1 MWVCGVCAVWGLFG
15 VWCVVCGVWCVVCG
29 VWVCGVCG
37 VWGLCGLWCVAS
49 GVWLV
54 ACGLWRVVCGVWHVG
69 DRFTCVLLLV
79 SGLPPAPRAP
89 SRPDILRL
97 ELLEDLQASAQ
108 RMESTVNDVLVLR
121 QLDQH
126 YLVPEV
132 ESFDL
137 GRLVATTCQGCR
149 AFFRD
154 DVALA
159 YRVVAP
165 QGAVVMMDGRRL
177 AQILVNVLRWA
188 WSVGRGALR
197 VVCVCGVGCGLWVW
211 GGAAAAAMA
220 VAGKAPL
227 QAAGSH
233 CEYSTQCGLCCA
245 SSPDA
250 SPLTAALQGI
260 AQRAARW
267 Q

>member
-1 MWVCGVCAVWGLFG
+1 
-15 VWCVVCGVWCVVCG
+15 
-29 VWVCGVCG
+29 VCGVCG
-37 VWGLCGLWCVAS
+37 VWGLCGVHSVAC
-49 GVWLV
+49 GVWLA
-54 ACGLWRVVCGVWHVG
+54 ACGVWRVVCGMWATES
-69 DRFTCVLLLV
+69 RACCCWYLV
-79 SGLPPAPRAP
+79 CPPALRA
-89 SRPDILRL
+89 STRPDILRL

-132 ESFDL
+132 ESCDL

-188 WSVGRGALR
+188 WSVGRGA
-197 VVCVCGVGCGLWVW
+197 
-211 GGAAAAAMA
+211 
-220 VAGKAPL
+220 
-227 QAAGSH
+227 
-233 CEYSTQCGLCCA
+233 
-245 SSPDA
+245 
-250 SPLTAALQGI
+250 
-260 AQRAARW
+260 
-267 Q
+267 